1 MHISFKG
8 SWNLTLGS
16 VHMVIRGLCR
26 CERQFADVA
35 SRREQEGYGQ
45 WEKVMGDSIWKYPRV
60 RSENLALPSAL
71 WPGRRHLHSLAL
83 RIEF

>member
-8 SWNLTLGS
+8 SWNLTLES
-16 VHMVIRGLCR
+16 VHIGIRGLCR

-45 WEKVMGDSIWKYPRV
+45 Y
-60 RSENLALPSAL
+60 
-71 WPGRRHLHSLAL
+71 
-83 RIEF
+83 

>member
-16 VHMVIRGLCR
+16 VHIVIRGLCR
-26 CERQFADVA
+26 CERQSADVA

-45 WEKVMGDSIWKYPRV
+45 YEKVTGDSIRKYPRV
-60 RSENLALPSAL
+60 RSKSLALPSGVYTNPL
-71 WPGRRHLHSLAL
+71 WPG
-83 RIEF
+83 